1 MSTIFCL
8 TLYDFRGI
16 VYLQG
21 GDYVKDRLKDLRKNL
36 GMSQEAFAKE
46 LGLTKNYVSL
56 VENGNRNLSTQ
67 SIKILCS
74 LFNVNE
80 EWLRTGN
87 GEMFNPE
94 IPNDEISN
102 MLADVLK
109 LENKDFRKRLL
120 VALSKLDSDGWHELE
135 KFIDSISNPSPPD
148 EEE

>member
-1 MSTIFCL
+1 MNERIKKI
-8 TLYDFRGI
+8 RI
-16 VYLQG
+16 A
-21 GDYVKDRLKDLRKNL
+21 LKL
-36 GMSQEAFAKE
+36 SQTDFAKK
-46 LGLTKNYVSL
+46 LSVSRSAICKMESG
-56 VENGNRNLSTQ
+56 ENSPSEQT
-67 SIKILCS
+67 IKLICNEFDVS
-74 LFNVNE
+74 E

-87 GEMFNPE
+87 GEMFIPK
-94 IPNDEISN
+94 IPNDEIAN

>member
-56 VENGNRNLSTQ
+56 V
-67 SIKILCS
+67 
-74 LFNVNE
+74 

>member
-1 MSTIFCL
+1 MKERIKK
-8 TLYDFRGI
+8 
-16 VYLQG
+16 V
-21 GDYVKDRLKDLRKNL
+21 RK
-36 GMSQEAFAKE
+36 SE
-46 LGLTKNYVSL
+46 GLTQVEFGERIGVKGNTVTNYETGLRTPTDAVL
-56 VENGNRNLSTQ
+56 LS
-67 SIKILCS
+67 ICRE
-74 LFNVNE
+74 FNVNE

>member
-1 MSTIFCL
+1 MNERIKKI
-8 TLYDFRGI
+8 RI
-16 VYLQG
+16 A
-21 GDYVKDRLKDLRKNL
+21 LKL
-36 GMSQEAFAKE
+36 SQTDFAKK
-46 LGLTKNYVSL
+46 LSVSRSAICKMESG
-56 VENGNRNLSTQ
+56 ENSPSEQT
-67 SIKILCS
+67 IKLICNEFDVS
-74 LFNVNE
+74 E

-87 GEMFNPE
+87 GEMFIPK

>member
-1 MSTIFCL
+1 M
-8 TLYDFRGI
+8 
-16 VYLQG
+16 
-21 GDYVKDRLKDLRKNL
+21 KDRIKALREYLNK
-36 GMSQEAFAKE
+36 SQDEFGRA
-46 LGLTKNYVSL
+46 LGLSRNYISL
-56 VENGNRNLSTQ
+56 IENGNRNLSTQ
-67 SIKILCS
+67 SIKVLCS

-80 EWLRTGN
+80 NWLRTGN

-94 IPNDEISN
+94 IPDQEIAN